1 MIRILIF
8 IIYEYLKNTG
18 MGSRREIS
26 MVLNT
31 SDTSFR
37 NNLKVFCFAI
47 TCIISISLVQNT
59 YAQTTPEEGSLS
71 GNLQNNP
78 VAQDILD
85 KIEKSKRMIEK
96 LQEKNF
102 EASEK
107 QRELEEKR
115 TEALEHLNADLKK
128 WEDLWGYYTFDK
140 MLERALEDNPA
151 KFTDT
156 TYDHPLKFTASK
168 INAGRAALSKV
179 IENGGGP
186 EEARDAFVNAAQITK
201 VEMISANA
209 LYNVLSGNAYYN
221 QQILFDADGQFNLDL
236 SGEQLR
242 KYYLDYRT
250 NPGYLLANPKD
261 TSSWNELS
269 ETNPNTTCRDEYVLI
284 YQDHAEDYVCVTEY
298 TAEMWQRHGMGSPVN
313 KEIQIIPD
321 GLTQIQMNRDRIAEK
336 AFGVNLKIQK
346 IHDTYEDQID
356 KMEKKHDLL
365 FIEME
370 ENKKEEEKIVLNKLN
385 NDEISVDNFSTQIT
399 DIREKYNAVEK
410 NMIKEKFQI
419 LDIMEKS
426 LKNNLDILIS
436 KYEHDS
442 EIKID
447 WNSEQN
453 TFSAIMRV

>member
-1 MIRILIF
+1 MIRILTF
-8 IIYEYLKNTG
+8 IIYEYLKNMG
-18 MGSRREIS
+18 MGYKHKIPMNSIKFDRLFGND
-26 MVLNT
+26 LNI
-31 SDTSFR
+31 FY
-37 NNLKVFCFAI
+37 FIAI
-47 TCIISISLVQNT
+47 CVISISLIQNT

-71 GNLQNNP
+71 GDLQNNP
-78 VAQDILD
+78 TAQDILD

-102 EASEK
+102 EASER

-115 TEALEHLNADLKK
+115 SDALEHLNADLKK

-140 MLERALEDNPA
+140 ILERALENSPA
-151 KFTDT
+151 KFTDSI
-156 TYDHPLKFTASK
+156 YDHPLKFTASK

-209 LYNVLSGNAYYN
+209 IYNVLSGNAYYN
-221 QQILFDADGQFNLDL
+221 QQILFDADGQFNLNS

-269 ETNPNTTCRDEYVLI
+269 ETNPNTKCRDEYVLI
-284 YQDHAEDYVCVTEY
+284 YRNHADDYVCVTEY
-298 TAEMWQRHGMGSPVN
+298 TAEMWQKRGMGSPVN
-313 KEIQIIPD
+313 KEIQIIPE
-321 GLTQIQMNRDRIAEK
+321 GLTQIQMNHDRITEK
-336 AFGVNLKIQK
+336 AFGINMKIQK
-346 IHDTYEDQID
+346 TYDLYEAQID

-365 FIEME
+365 FVEME
-370 ENKKEEEKIVLNKLN
+370 VKQKEEEKIVLNKLN
-385 NDEISVDNFSTQIT
+385 NDEISVDNFSTQVT